1 MLNYIAESA
10 HNGLELSCKAQNQM
24 IKYDYV
30 KDSVRI
36 IVHCKPNTEWKFNDI
51 SVTFYVKWIFLR
63 IQTRDLYVSVRPKV
77 AISFGRSINA
87 YAIKEGDDVY
97 FECRILSYPPARKVT
112 WMQNVSESV
121 LPTIPDFTNWI
132 FLFFQNDVIKP
143 SRHHGVLISNLSLV
157 IQNVRLADA
166 GMYSCVA
173 ENAVGEGESNKIE
186 LKIKCE
192 LFSVFPNYIEYF

>member
-1 MLNYIAESA
+1 M
-10 HNGLELSCKAQNQM
+10 
-24 IKYDYV
+24 DFV
-30 KDSVRI
+30 
-36 IVHCKPNTEWKFNDI
+36 
-51 SVTFYVKWIFLR
+51 R
-63 IQTRDLYVSVRPKV
+63 IQTCDLYVSVRPKV

-121 LPTIPDFTNWI
+121 LPTMPDFTYWV
-132 FLFFQNDVIKP
+132 LFFQNDVIKP

-192 LFSVFPNYIEYF
+192 YFWQTFSRYI